1 MSYTFLSLRNI
12 SIIGIAIIICQSHNV
27 DGALVYRVMQ
37 LKDTDQVPAERFKI
51 DVIPEIT
58 SFLRCLLK
66 CEQNSDCQTVVHQG
80 ETCSIY
86 NTTNGFRSK
95 LQAESVASV
104 SDSLTV
110 TRN

>member
-1 MSYTFLSLRNI
+1 MV
-12 SIIGIAIIICQSHNV
+12 IILGQLHEVNGTLV
-27 DGALVYRVMQ
+27 DSAMQ

-80 ETCSIY
+80 DTCSIY
-86 NTTNGFRSK
+86 NTKNGFRPK
-95 LQAESVASV
+95 LQAERVASV
-104 SDSLTV
+104 RESVTV
-110 TRN
+110 TSK